1 MLRFGKA
8 QLASLAATGVDFG
21 VTAAAGRLMP
31 WFVAAAVLGT
41 VCGGVVHFGL
51 GRTWVFAAR
60 EGPPRAQALR
70 YGVAWTGNLVLSAV
84 GVYVLLHWTKLP
96 PLAGKAAVSV
106 LLATTYNYFLQA
118 HFVFRRF

>member
-21 VTAAAGRLMP
+21 VTAGAGRLMP
-31 WFVAAAVLGT
+31 WFMAATVLGT
-41 VCGGVVHFGL
+41 VCGGMVHFSL
-51 GRTWVFAAR
+51 GRTWVFVAR
-60 EGPPRAQALR
+60 EGVPRTQALR
-70 YGVAWTGNLVLSAV
+70 YGVGWTGNLVLNAV
-84 GVYVLLHWTKLP
+84 GVYAIIHWTGLP

-106 LLATTYNYFLQA
+106 LLATTYNYFVQA